1 MDESAV
7 LGREVEEEAGQETW
21 ENGQDLSSS
30 ASGSSSTDLVDWQ
43 ALYLAQSSQSGLAD
57 GYEMGAF
64 EGYTIQDFTT
74 LYFQGIEAGFGV
86 SVGVAVAM
94 FAVAVGIK
102 IFKKGG
108 N

>member
-1 MDESAV
+1 MDENPV
-7 LGREVEEEAGQETW
+7 LGREVEEETGQETW
-21 ENGQDLSSS
+21 ENGQDLLSSVSESSS
-30 ASGSSSTDLVDWQ
+30 MDSVDWQ

-57 GYEMGAF
+57 GYDMGAF
-64 EGYTIQDFTT
+64 EGYTMQDFTT

-94 FAVAVGIK
+94 FVVAVGIK